1 MVVLMLSF
9 TLFILIVMMVVIVM
23 MMVIMMMVIDND
35 NGGDG
40 FLCLRH
46 CQSNPA
52 LLDHLVVILAF
63 TFQVVVRAFQ
73 YLSAFDE
80 EGFEDFSDDHG
91 HH

>member
-1 MVVLMLSF
+1 M
-9 TLFILIVMMVVIVM
+9 VIVM

-40 FLCLRH
+40 FLWLRH

-63 TFQVVVRAFQ
+63 TFQVARAFQ
-73 YLSAFDE
+73 YLSAFDDG
-80 EGFEDFSDDHG
+80 GFEDFPDDHG